1 VDRNF
6 FLIFVLFS
14 ILLARAAP
22 FIGRNGG
29 PLAPTITTGYIAT
42 IIIFIISGVTMNTSQ
57 FVAAITNVKLNAF
70 VLAYN
75 MCFITLSLWAV
86 SAILRTSSFSPELLD
101 GLVILG
107 ALPTSISMCVI
118 LTTSAS
124 GDAAAALFNATTLN
138 LVGIFLSP
146 LWLVGLL
153 SVHSSIS
160 LEEVVLK
167 LVIKVVIPLIFG
179 QMLRYIPH
187 SGMQKEKKLLKRV
200 QDICLCLIVYTH
212 VFPCSVSPGN
222 FRVYNFSFSLS
233 FLLSL
238 FVVVDLIYVSSLV
251 HFESQSFGLDEASE
265 SLYTCTHK
273 TVALGIP
280 LISAVYE
287 GSDDVGLYSIPL
299 LMYHPLQVV
308 IA

>member
-1 VDRNF
+1 MHALVDMSTVVWSPLNVGAVPDAERHADEEAQFDSQAVVVENTSVSKRWLTRAARYLRYAYGVVDRNF

-187 SGMQKEKKLLKRV
+187 SGMQKE
-200 QDICLCLIVYTH
+200 
-212 VFPCSVSPGN
+212 
-222 FRVYNFSFSLS
+222 
-233 FLLSL
+233 
-238 FVVVDLIYVSSLV
+238 
-251 HFESQSFGLDEASE
+251 
-265 SLYTCTHK
+265 
-273 TVALGIP
+273 
-280 LISAVYE
+280 
-287 GSDDVGLYSIPL
+287 
-299 LMYHPLQVV
+299 LQVPF
-308 IA
+308 